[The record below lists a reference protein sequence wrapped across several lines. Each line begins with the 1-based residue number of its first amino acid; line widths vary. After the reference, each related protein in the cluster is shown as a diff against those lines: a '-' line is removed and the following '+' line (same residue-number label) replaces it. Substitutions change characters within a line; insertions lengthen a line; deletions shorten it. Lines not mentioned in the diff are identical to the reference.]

1 MTVEAYVTLDVVPA
15 SLKAQIAGGDRAM
28 PTIAPLLLDA
38 SASIDPDNSTVP
50 FVFKWRCVVMPDLF
64 PCTDKLDQLVV
75 IPEVGIH
82 EIKVPTLCTLAP
94 AALFSVSW

>member
-1 MTVEAYVTLDVVPA
+1 MTVEAFVTLDVVPA

-50 FVFKWRCVVMPDLF
+50 FVFKWRCVVMPDLL

-75 IPEVGIH
+75 VPDVGIH
-82 EIKVPTLCTLAP
+82 EIKVPIMQHSSTSC
-94 AALFSVSW
+94 